1 MRSPAHLLGAKR
13 LLCLSCAPLAD
24 KLPEAISHLINFVS
38 LSGNPHEA
46 LAALQQSLP
55 PTIFQILVQTMARL
69 GEEVGLQMV
78 ACGRLSPAVAVKD
91 AVQYCSCG
99 GGGGGGGP
107 LILLDCLV
115 WTVFRF
121 YSACMMCVCVRVNP
135 SACFHSVLFVERRSG
150 SGPRLGLIC
159 KLYSLAA
166 VSVNAHRASV
176 IFTVKRDKLFERS
189 K

>member
-24 KLPEAISHLINFVS
+24 NLPEAISHLINFVS

-99 GGGGGGGP
+99 GGGRGRGRATN
-107 LILLDCLV
+107 LARLSSVDSVQILQ
-115 WTVFRF
+115 
-121 YSACMMCVCVRVNP
+121 CMHDVRVCACVCV
-135 SACFHSVLFVERRSG
+135 
-150 SGPRLGLIC
+150 
-159 KLYSLAA
+159 
-166 VSVNAHRASV
+166 
-176 IFTVKRDKLFERS
+176 
-189 K
+189 

>member
-24 KLPEAISHLINFVS
+24 NLPEAISHLINFVS

-99 GGGGGGGP
+99 GGGGP

-121 YSACMMCVCVRVNP
+121 YSACMMCVCVRVCVCEP
-135 SACFHSVLFVERRSG
+135 VCMFPFRFVRREAQWQWTQTRAYMQIVFISCCISKRSSG
-150 SGPRLGLIC
+150 VCYI
-159 KLYSLAA
+159 YS
-166 VSVNAHRASV
+166 
-176 IFTVKRDKLFERS
+176 
-189 K
+189 